1 VRLLPGSVDG
11 RCSVCAERYPEALPT
26 TLLVVVWGWE
36 HVPVPDTDLDELP
49 GYIAEWTKA
58 NPYKFAE
65 YVPGTYG
72 LTPRER
78 MSDPRVV
85 AAKRRWPSKS
95 AGKALWRNGEPIEG
109 VLNLTCPRCRSSGAF
124 NVAGIIGDATAAR
137 REGFNAILLPLRR
150 RR

>member
-1 VRLLPGSVDG
+1 VDG
-11 RCSVCAERYPEALPT
+11 RCSVCAERYPEARPT

-36 HVPVPDTDLDELP
+36 HVPVPDSDLDELP

-85 AAKRRWPSKS
+85 AAKRSNSPVSEVS
-95 AGKALWRNGEPIEG
+95 GAVAAVVAASI
-109 VLNLTCPRCRSSGAF
+109 RCRYSPGVS
-124 NVAGIIGDATAAR
+124 
-137 REGFNAILLPLRR
+137 LRR
-150 RR
+150 RSGPCLAATSSICR